1 MEGWLFF
8 LGFIFVCGIIW
19 GIVKGQEDKE
29 RAQERGL
36 TFDERINNMTDF
48 TPTQKVNG
56 VMNMYV
62 FAVDKNHRK
71 VAYLE
76 EDHRNIQKNFVQ
88 KKQRN
93 MSTEKIIKEII
104 TSCITM
110 LLVIDGWKIFAS
122 ICQSAF
128 LQNDIGLKKDVS
140 KRQENTKPFLNS
152 ERIVPV
158 LMQLHGEMVG

>member
-76 EDHRNIQKNFVQ
+76 EQQETYIPFEDIISIEIVEDNTTLASKSTMRTVGGAIVGGALAGGAGAIVGGLSGDSKMNNIQN
-88 KKQRN
+88 R
-93 MSTEKIIKEII
+93 SEKRE
-104 TSCITM
+104 
-110 LLVIDGWKIFAS
+110 D
-122 ICQSAF
+122 
-128 LQNDIGLKKDVS
+128 LQL
-140 KRQENTKPFLNS
+140 
-152 ERIVPV
+152 
-158 LMQLHGEMVG
+158 